1 MGKSGI
7 RVEHCFRGRRSLSDL
22 KKDLIQ
28 ELVKLRAQGMVIADI
43 NPISALVDDLS
54 HRLYRR
60 NIDLKDIAALIQ
72 QLEKE
77 VWSDQVQSL
86 RVRSGMASRDQMDA
100 TDIFEMIS
108 DIDVSRPL
116 YGAVFTAHP
125 VFAMRAK
132 SLSF

>member
-22 KKDLIQ
+22 KRDLIQ

-54 HRLYRR
+54 HRLYRG
-60 NIDLKDIAALIQ
+60 NIDLQDIAALIQ

-77 VWSDQVQSL
+77 VW
-86 RVRSGMASRDQMDA
+86 
-100 TDIFEMIS
+100 
-108 DIDVSRPL
+108 
-116 YGAVFTAHP
+116 
-125 VFAMRAK
+125 
-132 SLSF
+132 